1 MTLLPPSA
9 VRVRDLNTVVR
20 DRFREHKVAQNEGS
34 SSMQGNRELTGLTV
48 RGSIVD
54 FALLIGGAFA
64 TACAV
69 AVVAVGVVLLLA
81 R

>member
-1 MTLLPPSA
+1 M
-9 VRVRDLNTVVR
+9 
-20 DRFREHKVAQNEGS
+20 EGD
-34 SSMQGNRELTGLTV
+34 QGLTGLTV

-69 AVVAVGVVLLLA
+69 AVVAMGVVLLVA

>member
-1 MTLLPPSA
+1 VQVILERQAS
-9 VRVRDLNTVVR
+9 
-20 DRFREHKVAQNEGS
+20 QNEGS
-34 SSMQGNRELTGLTV
+34 SSMQVNRELTGLTT

-54 FALLIGGAFA
+54 FALLIGGAVA

-69 AVVAVGVVLLLA
+69 AVVAMGVVLLLA

>member
-1 MTLLPPSA
+1 MS
-9 VRVRDLNTVVR
+9 
-20 DRFREHKVAQNEGS
+20 QNEGS
-34 SSMQGNRELTGLTV
+34 ASMEGNRELTGLTV

-54 FALLIGGAFA
+54 FALLIGGAVA

-69 AVVAVGVVLLLA
+69 AVVAMGVVLLLA

>member
-1 MTLLPPSA
+1 MS
-9 VRVRDLNTVVR
+9 
-20 DRFREHKVAQNEGS
+20 QNEGS
-34 SSMQGNRELTGLTV
+34 GSMQGNQGMTGLTV

-69 AVVAVGVVLLLA
+69 AVVAMGVVLLLA

>member
-1 MTLLPPSA
+1 MQ
-9 VRVRDLNTVVR
+9 
-20 DRFREHKVAQNEGS
+20 QN
-34 SSMQGNRELTGLTV
+34 QGLTGLTV

-54 FALLIGGAFA
+54 FAWLIGGAVA

-69 AVVAVGVVLLLA
+69 AIVAMGVVLLLA

>member
-1 MTLLPPSA
+1 MQVCGDVGAGVS
-9 VRVRDLNTVVR
+9 RN
-20 DRFREHKVAQNEGS
+20 KGS
-34 SSMQGNRELTGLTV
+34 SGMQQNQEMQSVSV
-48 RGSIVD
+48 RGNIVQ

-69 AVVAVGVVLLLA
+69 AVVAMGVVLLLV

>member
-1 MTLLPPSA
+1 MS
-9 VRVRDLNTVVR
+9 
-20 DRFREHKVAQNEGS
+20 QNEGS
-34 SSMQGNRELTGLTV
+34 ASMQGNRELTGLTV

-54 FALLIGGAFA
+54 FALLIGGAVA

-69 AVVAVGVVLLLA
+69 AVVAMGVVLLLA